1 MVSALTENKLVV
13 GVHLPAK
20 FTDQTMKPLFERCS
34 DWCQL
39 APNCSTL
46 AHLLIGE
53 GFQFTCRNRTVVSQ
67 WLNGQSV
74 LGRCLF
80 DSLPVRSRELG
91 GVSVVVLSCGA
102 FGVSAVCTR
111 GGGGY
116 NVSRGGKGWRLFQR
130 APLDKFLSNDLKTV
144 AIATP
149 YNEIISRPTNGEGV
163 ASDHG

>member
-1 MVSALTENKLVV
+1 MSGISDSAREWANI
-13 GVHLPAK
+13 GN
-20 FTDQTMKPLFERCS
+20 QY
-34 DWCQL
+34 L
-39 APNCSTL
+39 AVPM
-46 AHLLIGE
+46 
-53 GFQFTCRNRTVVSQ
+53 QF
-67 WLNGQSV
+67 
-74 LGRCLF
+74 
-80 DSLPVRSRELG
+80 RETG
-91 GVSVVVLSCGA
+91 GVSLIVLSCGT

-149 YNEIISRPTNGEGV
+149 YNEIDSKPTNGEGV